1 MAYNPYA
8 KFQQQNTMTQTPG
21 ELLISLYDGC
31 LLDLTKAK
39 MAIEANDLGEANT
52 MLLKS
57 LKIVRYL
64 NNTLNMDYEISTELR
79 KFYTFFDQ
87 EIVECNLRKDTKYI
101 DDIYPLI
108 ETLRSTFQQAD
119 RMSRQQQAQTTGEY

>member
-8 KFQQQNTMTQTPG
+8 KFQQQNTLTQTPG

-31 LLDLTKAK
+31 LLDLAKAK
-39 MAIEANDLGEANT
+39 MAIEANDLSEANT

-57 LKIVRYL
+57 LKIIRYL
-64 NNTLNMDYEISTELR
+64 NNTLNMDYEISTDLR

-87 EIVECNLRKDTKYI
+87 EIVECNLKKDTKYI

-119 RMSRQQQAQTTGEY
+119 RMSRQQAAQ

>member
-31 LLDLTKAK
+31 LLDLAKAK

-64 NNTLNMDYEISTELR
+64 NNTLNMDYEISNDLR

-119 RMSRQQQAQTTGEY
+119 RMSRQQAAQ